1 MKNIWT
7 SHKLAIIIL
16 SYIIIASSVIY
27 FLALP
32 LVKEIQNTSNQIQE
46 KLADQQVKQNR
57 LSKLPQMEKDWSD
70 YQSQKKDLDVTLG
83 SSDEVGFIES
93 LESLAGQTKN
103 SINLQI
109 GKPVDSKKLAKTKR
123 SNQNKNNSEE
133 DILDGIHYKKYF
145 PVKISLKG
153 DYNGLINF
161 IHKLENF
168 NFYINIISIDVKK
181 EKIVQDQNS
190 AQAKLFPSGI
200 FSKNAQNKDSNSVQK
215 EILNSNLNVIVY
227 TKS

>member
-7 SHKLAIIIL
+7 KHKLAIVIL
-16 SYIIIASSVIY
+16 SYIIIASFVIY

-32 LVKEIQNTSNQIQE
+32 LIEEIQNTSNQIQE

-57 LSKLPQMEKDWSD
+57 LIKLPQMEKDWSD
-70 YQSQKKDLDVTLG
+70 YQSQKKDLDITLG

-93 LESLAGQTKN
+93 LESIASQTKN

-109 GKPVDSKKLAKTKR
+109 GKPVDSKKLAKIKKT
-123 SNQNKNNSEE
+123 NQSKNNSEE
-133 DILDGIHYKKYF
+133 DILDGIRYKKYF

-181 EKIVQDQNS
+181 EKIVQDQNGT
-190 AQAKLFPSGI
+190 QAELLPNGI
-200 FSKNAQNKDSNSVQK
+200 FSKNAQDKDSNSVQK